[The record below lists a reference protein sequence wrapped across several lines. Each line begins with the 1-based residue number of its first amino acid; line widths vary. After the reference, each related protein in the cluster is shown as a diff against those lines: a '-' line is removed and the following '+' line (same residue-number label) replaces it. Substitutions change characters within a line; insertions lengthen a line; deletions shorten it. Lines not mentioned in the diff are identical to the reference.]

1 MYSSSVPIIRLEV
14 DRMKYAICTA
24 LTQYEAQLS
33 VEIQA
38 AVDEY
43 CKPENIDKVISSAV
57 SETLSGVL
65 RQEVEDFFRKGDGRD
80 IVREAVYKRLKE
92 AV

>member
-1 MYSSSVPIIRLEV
+1 MHSLGVPIIRMEV
-14 DRMKYAICTA
+14 ESMKHTICTA

-33 VEIQA
+33 EEIQA
-38 AVDEY
+38 AVEEY

-57 SETLSGVL
+57 RETLSGVL

-80 IVREAVYKRLKE
+80 MVREAVYKRFKG